1 MKNTDV
7 VFTSIEEVEDNL
19 VRDERVSQFLLDTIV
34 NNCIDIESR
43 GNNFNL
49 ISTENS
55 VLGEDNE
62 GYILDEFENM
72 EDEPIEVVKYWFKD
86 FI

>member
-1 MKNTDV
+1 MKNQDI

-34 NNCIDIESR
+34 NECIAIEER

-49 ISTENS
+49 ISTDNS
-55 VLGEDNE
+55 VLGDEA

-72 EDEPIEVVKYWFKD
+72 EDEPIEVTTYLFERY
-86 FI
+86 

>member
-1 MKNTDV
+1 MKNQDI

-19 VRDERVSQFLLDTIV
+19 VRDERVSQCSLDIIV
-34 NNCIDIESR
+34 NECIAIEER

-49 ISTENS
+49 ISTDNS
-55 VLGEDNE
+55 ALGDKN

-72 EDEPIEVVKYWFKD
+72 EDEPIETTTFWFED
-86 FI
+86 YD

>member
-1 MKNTDV
+1 MKNQDI

-19 VRDERVSQFLLDTIV
+19 VRDERVSQFLLDIIV
-34 NNCIDIESR
+34 NECIAIEER

-49 ISTENS
+49 ISTDNS
-55 VLGEDNE
+55 VLGDKD

-72 EDEPIEVVKYWFKD
+72 EDEPIEVTTYLFQRY
-86 FI
+86 

>member
-1 MKNTDV
+1 MKNQDI

-34 NNCIDIESR
+34 NECIAIEER

-49 ISTENS
+49 ISTDNS
-55 VLGEDNE
+55 VLSNKD
-62 GYILDEFENM
+62 GYILDEFDNM
-72 EDEPIEVVKYWFKD
+72 EDEPIEVTTYLFEKY
-86 FI
+86 

>member
-1 MKNTDV
+1 MKSQDV

-19 VRDERVSQFLLDTIV
+19 VRDNRVSQFLLDTIV
-34 NNCIDIESR
+34 SECIAIEER

-49 ISTENS
+49 ISTDNS
-55 VLGEDNE
+55 VLGDKA

-72 EDEPIEVVKYWFKD
+72 EDEPIEVTTYLFED
-86 FI
+86 YD

>member
-1 MKNTDV
+1 MKNQDI

-34 NNCIDIESR
+34 NECIAIEER

-49 ISTENS
+49 ISTDNS
-55 VLGEDNE
+55 VLSDEA

-72 EDEPIEVVKYWFKD
+72 EDEPIEVTTYLFERY
-86 FI
+86 

>member
-1 MKNTDV
+1 MKNQDI

-34 NNCIDIESR
+34 NECIAIEER

-49 ISTENS
+49 INTDNS
-55 VLGEDNE
+55 VLGDEA

-72 EDEPIEVVKYWFKD
+72 EDEPIEVTTYLFERY
-86 FI
+86 

>member
-1 MKNTDV
+1 MKNQDI

-19 VRDERVSQFLLDTIV
+19 VRDERISQFLLDTIV
-34 NNCIDIESR
+34 NECIAIEER

-49 ISTENS
+49 ISTDNS
-55 VLGEDNE
+55 VLSDEA

-72 EDEPIEVVKYWFKD
+72 EDEPIEVTTYLFERY
-86 FI
+86 

>member
-1 MKNTDV
+1 MKNQDIVLT
-7 VFTSIEEVEDNL
+7 TIEEVEDNL

-34 NNCIDIESR
+34 NECIAIEER

-49 ISTENS
+49 ISTDNS
-55 VLGEDNE
+55 VLSDEA

-72 EDEPIEVVKYWFKD
+72 EDEPIEVTTYLFQRY
-86 FI
+86 

>member
-1 MKNTDV
+1 MKNQDI

-34 NNCIDIESR
+34 NECIAIEER

-49 ISTENS
+49 ISTDNS
-55 VLGEDNE
+55 VLSNKD

-72 EDEPIEVVKYWFKD
+72 EDEPIEVTTYLFEKY
-86 FI
+86 

>member
-1 MKNTDV
+1 MKNQDI

-34 NNCIDIESR
+34 NECIAIEER

-49 ISTENS
+49 ISTDNS
-55 VLGEDNE
+55 VLSDEA

-72 EDEPIEVVKYWFKD
+72 EDEPIEVTTYLFQRY
-86 FI
+86 